1 MAKKLLGVDTSKSDI
16 GLKLEKDLTPSTV
29 KFSRYLRSEGFW
41 QLLVA
46 LFIGTFFVP
55 SMAELIYLIGFI
67 FAWRNIKNAESLPYK
82 KPETSGDKEDL
93 NEIHPG
99 HGRPDKPQGISFF
112 GNEIGTKKEVWFT
125 NSDVRTH
132 CLIFGTTGA
141 GKALRS
147 EENILTPEG
156 WVKNKDLKVGQFVST
171 PSGKSEILGVFPQ
184 GELKLFKINFSNDK
198 TIEVSGDHLW
208 EVSSY
213 KFPKMRMADNSYHQA
228 KIITTVEL
236 MDLLKEDNDLFI
248 PVSKNYK
255 EKLKVI
261 SVEKT
266 NKIENCQCIKIKDP
280 RGLYITKDNIVTHN
294 TETLLSICVNSL
306 NQASGFLY
314 IDGKGDNSLW
324 AKVFSLCASRGR
336 LDDLY
341 LINYMTSSVNLDRKT
356 TERITNKMNPF
367 ATGNSDSLTELIVS
381 LLPDGGGDGMWKG
394 RAAVF
399 MGALLKSLVFLRDE
413 GKLLLDVDVV
423 RKYFTLSEIV
433 KLSRRSDIPKKYI
446 DGIREYVKNLP
457 GYIEPTPANP
467 DPEQPEAVAE
477 QHGYISM
484 QYTET
489 FGLLADQYAHI
500 MKTQVAE
507 IDFYDIVV
515 NRRILVVLLPALEKS
530 KQSLSNLGRIII
542 ASIKNMM
549 SSTLGSMVEGSVED
563 VIETKPTNAPSPYL
577 TIFDE
582 YGYYAT
588 EGAAVMP
595 AQARS
600 LGFMMVF
607 AGQDYQAFKKGSEE
621 EAASIV
627 ANCAIKICMKLEDP
641 TETLKIFQDAAG
653 REKVIEQSSF
663 EQDDQSMNAGAYQA
677 SKSVSV
683 TEKDI
688 INTRDLRNQGAG
700 EAHMLFMDTTRRIKM
715 FYAAPKPLKE
725 TRVNTFLEIEPPT
738 YENVKLMKTGF
749 NRINKK
755 VKDITKEPKIYNQ
768 SIQKAMKHYSS
779 SELDSVFKL
788 LNVGRGQKNI
798 FKAAFAIAGYI
809 EKINIIDNK
818 IVSDIRGNIDKFNEV
833 QELEETVIKY
843 KEDTSSSFEDK
854 EVRQKPNKPNKPNK
868 EIKKEEFKETK
879 NSANENS
886 KVTEEDIDSIFEND
900 SNENVDRTLKQIKD
914 TLNDKYEELEYLDN
928 QEDSFES
935 FEKFEEMGLAL
946 FSIQEQLNETEQ
958 DLQNKLYE
966 KSVINNEA
974 PSQQNPEH
982 NSLVVE
988 NNIIDLGLSTNKT
1001 TQKPNKDKKQLQKE
1015 VEDMIS
1021 SYFD

>member
-1 MAKKLLGVDTSKSDI
+1 MAGSKLKGVDTSNTDAAMN
-16 GLKLEKDLTPSTV
+16 LEKDLTPMSI
-29 KFSRYLRSEGFW
+29 KIKRYLRSEGYW
-41 QLLVA
+41 QFLVI
-46 LFIGTFFVP
+46 LFIASFFVP
-55 SMAELIYLIGFI
+55 SATELLYIVGLFLAYK
-67 FAWRNIKNAESLPYK
+67 NINAEETLPYK
-82 KPETSGDKEDL
+82 KPESSGDKFDR

-99 HGRPDKPQGISFF
+99 HGKADKPQGISFF
-112 GNEIGTKKEVWFT
+112 GNEIGTRKEVWFT

-141 GKALRS
+141 GK
-147 EENILTPEG
+147 
-156 WVKNKDLKVGQFVST
+156 
-171 PSGKSEILGVFPQ
+171 
-184 GELKLFKINFSNDK
+184 
-198 TIEVSGDHLW
+198 
-208 EVSSY
+208 
-213 KFPKMRMADNSYHQA
+213 
-228 KIITTVEL
+228 
-236 MDLLKEDNDLFI
+236 
-248 PVSKNYK
+248 
-255 EKLKVI
+255 
-261 SVEKT
+261 
-266 NKIENCQCIKIKDP
+266 
-280 RGLYITKDNIVTHN
+280 

-341 LINYMTSSVNLDRKT
+341 LINYMTSSVNLDTKT

-367 ATGNSDSLTELIVS
+367 ATGNADSLTELIVS

-399 MGALLKSLVFLRDE
+399 MGALLKPLVFMRDE
-413 GKLLLDVDVV
+413 GKLLLDVDVI
-423 RKYFTLSEIV
+423 RKYFTLGEII
-433 KLSRRSDIPKKYI
+433 KLSRRTDIPKKYI

-457 GYIEPTPANP
+457 GYLEPTPANP

-477 QHGYISM
+477 QHGYITM

-489 FGLLADQYAHI
+489 FGLLADTYAHI

-507 IDFYDIVV
+507 IDFYDVVV

-549 SSTLGSMVEGSVED
+549 SSTLGSKVEGLIED

-627 ANCAIKICMKLEDP
+627 ANCAVKICMKLEDP
-641 TETLKIFQDAAG
+641 TETLKIFQEAAG

-663 EQDDQSMNAGAYQA
+663 EKNEHSMTDSYGAA
-677 SKSVSV
+677 KNVSV
-683 TEKDI
+683 GEKDI
-688 INTRDLRNQGAG
+688 INGRDLRNQGAG

-715 FYAAPKPLKE
+715 FYAAPQPLKA
-725 TRVNTFLEIEPPT
+725 TRVNSFLEIEPPT
-738 YENVKLMKTGF
+738 YENVKLMKTGY

-755 VKDITKEPKIYNQ
+755 FREIMEDPKLYHQ
-768 SIQKAMKHYSS
+768 SIEKAMKHYSS
-779 SELDSVFKL
+779 SELESVFKL
-788 LNVGRGQKNI
+788 LKVANGNNNAI
-798 FKAAFAIAGYI
+798 KAGFAIAGYI

-818 IVSDIRGNIDKFNEV
+818 IVSDIRGNVDKFNEAQTDV
-833 QELEETVIKY
+833 EEEKS
-843 KEDTSSSFEDK
+843 DTSSAEEVEK
-854 EVRQKPNKPNKPNK
+854 E
-868 EIKKEEFKETK
+868 EIKLKPTPKREIPKR
-879 NSANENS
+879 ENKDTGS
-886 KVTEEDIDSIFEND
+886 KQQIVSDDDIDSIFDND
-900 SNENVDRTLKQIKD
+900 TDESVDNTLRYVKN
-914 TLNDKYEELEYLDN
+914 TLNNKYEELEYLDS
-928 QEDSFES
+928 QEDSFDS
-935 FEKFEEMGLAL
+935 FNKFEEVGLEI
-946 FSIQEQLNETEQ
+946 FTTQEQLHETEQ
-958 DLQNKLYE
+958 KLQNKLYE
-966 KSVINNEA
+966 KSVVDIHEPA
-974 PSQQNPEH
+974 QQNKEH
-982 NSLVVE
+982 NSLTVE
-988 NNIIDLGLSTNKT
+988 KNIIDLGLNSNKT
-1001 TQKPNKDKKQLQKE
+1001 TKKPDKDKKQMQQE
-1015 VEDMIS
+1015 VEDIIS
-1021 SYFD
+1021 AYFD